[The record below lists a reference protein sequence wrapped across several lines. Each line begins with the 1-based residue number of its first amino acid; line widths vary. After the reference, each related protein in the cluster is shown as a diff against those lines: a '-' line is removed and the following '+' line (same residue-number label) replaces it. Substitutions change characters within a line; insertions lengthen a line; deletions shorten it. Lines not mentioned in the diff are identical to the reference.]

1 MNRNNEPQD
10 RSALPVP
17 VSDENDNENIDGTII
32 PSDAGKAIETFEPI
46 QKILDESLQ
55 YNTSPNRGELWLFPS
70 EADVILSYLASKNLN
85 EIWTFQQ
92 VDDTSI
98 VRPLSKN
105 GTKTSTKKKKK
116 TKKSKAPLTDIKHSK
131 PAETAGRNKYYN
143 DTKSERILF
152 STKSEL
158 PPPTTHRLSRLS
170 QSQLKKLPDWAQRL
184 HRTLSWLC
192 QTEIYQPFLHEMN
205 STDSRFT
212 EMYNAIQPGL
222 TPIGLATIVSKLEQ
236 NAYQTSLDAFNDIYS
251 VWLCGYRTHPPGSP
265 LWIQTFQA
273 SRTFT
278 QQIANQPLKD
288 NFTPEKFTN
297 ALPSYEKNPSF
308 KYENVQ
314 ESVLNEADSNGS
326 ATVDQ
331 ILHEFLALCDTT
343 DKTKS
348 GVAPNKNIHH
358 QPLDSSCD
366 SQSMDTHLYKKH
378 MKKKY
383 KSETL
388 ESISD
393 FERTNFQNHLSQL
406 EATHHRKLFEAFRCT
421 AVWRSIETGEVELD
435 DAKTSPPV
443 FRKMIAWCHAQL
455 SNKVAMNS

>member
-1 MNRNNEPQD
+1 MNHTTEPQNLNEY
-10 RSALPVP
+10 SAHVP
-17 VSDENDNENIDGTII
+17 NENNTENNAATII
-32 PSDAGKAIETFEPI
+32 PLDGSKEAETFKPI

-55 YNTSPNRGELWLFPS
+55 YNMTPKRGELWLLPS

-85 EIWTFQQ
+85 DFWTFQQ

-98 VRPLSKN
+98 VRNPAKN
-105 GTKTSTKKKKK
+105 GTKTSNKKKKK
-116 TKKSKAPLTDIKHSK
+116 TKKSKAPLADIKVSK
-131 PAETAGRNKYYN
+131 SAETPLRSKSYN
-143 DTKSERILF
+143 DTKNEQILL
-152 STKSEL
+152 SAKSEL
-158 PPPTTHRLSRLS
+158 PQPTMHRLSRLS

-192 QTEIYQPFLHEMN
+192 QTDIYQPFLHEMN

-251 VWLCGYRTHPPGSP
+251 VWLCGYRTYPPGSP

-297 ALPSYEKNPSF
+297 TLPPYDKSQSLIYEKA
-308 KYENVQ
+308 Q
-314 ESVLNEADSNGS
+314 ESELIEPESNGS

-343 DKTKS
+343 DKTKT
-348 GVAPNKNIHH
+348 GVAANKSNHN
-358 QPLDSSCD
+358 QSLNPSCD
-366 SQSMDTHLYKKH
+366 SQSMDTHLYKKRV
-378 MKKKY
+378 KKKY
-383 KSETL
+383 QSETL

-455 SNKVAMNS
+455 SNKVSTNS